1 MTLLKLEH
9 VAKCYRRGSRVAL
22 DDISLTID
30 AGEMVVVWGER
41 LSGRSTLLRIA
52 AGIETPDD
60 GLVHFDGHDLA
71 ERGSEQLGGG
81 ISYVRR
87 QLRSQWG
94 RTVLDELVAGRLAR
108 NVPRSSAV
116 QKAWRALQRVE
127 VEQFATLEPSELK
140 TEETVRVVIARALAS
155 DPRLIVIDE
164 PTIGVDTLKQDD
176 ILELLRS
183 LTEDGIAVLASTGE
197 GTGFLGARRVL
208 ALDSGKLL
216 GELKPELAPVMDLDR
231 RRRARG

>member
-1 MTLLKLEH
+1 MTLLELEH
-9 VAKCYRRGSRVAL
+9 VAKSYRRGSRVAL
-22 DDISLTID
+22 DDVSLAID

-52 AGIETPDD
+52 AGIETPDT
-60 GLVHFDGHDLA
+60 GHVRFEGHDLA
-71 ERGSEQLGGG
+71 ERGGEKLGGG

-94 RTVLDELVAGRLAR
+94 HTVLDELVAGRLAR
-108 NVPRSSAV
+108 NVPRSDAV
-116 QKAWRALQRVE
+116 QKAWRALRRVE
-127 VEQFATLEPSELK
+127 AERFATLECAELK

-176 ILELLRS
+176 ILKLLRS
-183 LTEDGIAVLASTGE
+183 LADDGIAILASTGE
-197 GTGFLGARRVL
+197 GTGFLGAHRVV
-208 ALDSGKLL
+208 ALDNGKLH